1 MATGDITRFLRGF
14 SLSIIFSGCVSSS
27 VLTTESS
34 EQRADFSTRCRAPGV
49 VRCFGFDSQTEVE
62 PYIYP
67 GFDAKIRPEIDKD
80 VKASGTG
87 SLRFT
92 VPPNSPADSSGSFQ
106 FNFSDDLS
114 VQFGQGQEFFVQWRQ
129 RFSTEFLDTFYEGG
143 LGWKQIVI
151 GEGDRPGFF
160 SPGCTQLEIVVSNT
174 EQRGYPQMYHSCGGK
189 DGQYETLAMERYMP
203 YAANEWMTFQIHV
216 KIGTWYQ
223 NDFNYKGDSTIQ
235 FWVAREGKP
244 PKSVVHL
251 SPQTATFFGL
261 EIPWTGNGYDLANTN
276 PEAQYGKILL
286 TPYHTGKSESQDH
299 PTGYVWYDE
308 LIVSTQRI
316 AEPL

>member
-1 MATGDITRFLRGF
+1 MTRGNISSVLRSFG
-14 SLSIIFSGCVSSS
+14 LSIMLSGCVSSS
-27 VLTTESS
+27 ALTTDFSAE
-34 EQRADFSTRCRAPGV
+34 RADFSTRCRAPGV
-49 VRCFGFDSQTEVE
+49 IRCFGFDSQAEVE
-62 PYIYP
+62 PYLYA
-67 GFDAKIRPEIDKD
+67 GFDGKIRPEIDKD

-92 VPPNSPADSSGSFQ
+92 VPSHSPADSSGSFQ
-106 FNFSDDLS
+106 FNFADDLS
-114 VQFGQGQEFFVQWRQ
+114 VQFGEGQEFFVQWRQ
-129 RFSTEFLDTFYEGG
+129 RFSPEFLDTFYEGG

-160 SPGCTQLEIVVSNT
+160 APGCTQLEIVVSNT
-174 EQRGYPQMYHSCGGK
+174 GQRGYPQMYHSCGGK
-189 DGQYETLAMERYMP
+189 DGQYETLAMDRYVP
-203 YAANEWMTFQIHV
+203 YVANEWMTFQVHV

-223 NDFNYKGDSTIQ
+223 NDFDYKGDSTIQ
-235 FWVAREGKP
+235 FWVTREGKS
-244 PKSVVHL
+244 PKLVVDL
-251 SPQTATFFGL
+251 SPQPATFFGL

-276 PEAQYGKILL
+276 PEAKYGKILV
-286 TPYHTGKSESQDH
+286 TPYHTGKSESQAH